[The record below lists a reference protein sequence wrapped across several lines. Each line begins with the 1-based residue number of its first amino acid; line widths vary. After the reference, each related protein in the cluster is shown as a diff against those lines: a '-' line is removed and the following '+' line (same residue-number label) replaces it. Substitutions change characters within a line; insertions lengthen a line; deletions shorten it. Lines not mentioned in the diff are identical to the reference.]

1 MGSLISWLTK
11 VDPNV
16 AISVL
21 TFVSTAATWAYRRMV
36 GKQQASFKST
46 INSAIDALV
55 LEVFDDAT
63 ISDGDLARVNLQG
76 FLRAARDRA
85 EKTIWAV
92 MVKRGIPRNPTT
104 ERYVHEAIER
114 ASAELGKELAERRKR
129 AASTPHPGVTIST

>member
-1 MGSLISWLTK
+1 MGALIGWLSK

-21 TFVSTAATWAYRRMV
+21 TFVSTAATWAWRRV
-36 GKQQASFKST
+36 RGKEQASFKST

-55 LEVFDDAT
+55 LEVFDAH
-63 ISDGDLARVNLQG
+63 ISDGDLGRVNLEG
-76 FLRAARDRA
+76 FLHAARDRA

-92 MVKRGIPRNPTT
+92 MVKRGIPRTAAT

-114 ASAELGKELAERRKR
+114 ASSELAKELAERRKR
-129 AASTPHPGVTIST
+129 ALNTPHPGVTVST